1 MKGLKWK
8 LLMKT
13 LSLVLTGVLTNT
25 EIHSNEVSVQN
36 FVFVKSSLFCVN
48 CASAF
53 WKRAISPKIGC
64 NSQMNFLHAPLLHK
78 KNCPD
83 WTQLNDPI
91 HIPDIVFHFLEHR
104 SPKFPCSQ
112 VQQVLLIGP
121 FLFFFLLFLPW
132 PLVRLPTGTK
142 WHWRRALLR
151 ITGILLK
158 WHCFTFLHS
167 QHDRCCFFCFSNF
180 WLKREKIILI

>member
-1 MKGLKWK
+1 MSTVHLPFEKEQFLQRSGAIHKWISFM
-8 LLMKT
+8 LHCFIRRI
-13 LSLVLTGVLTNT
+13 VLTEHSWMILSIFLTLFSIFLNT
-25 EIHSNEVSVQN
+25 EVQN
-36 FVFVKSSLFCVN
+36 FHVL
-48 CASAF
+48 
-53 WKRAISPKIGC
+53 RC
-64 NSQMNFLHAPLLHK
+64 NKCYWL
-78 KNCPD
+78 
-83 WTQLNDPI
+83 
-91 HIPDIVFHFLEHR
+91 
-104 SPKFPCSQ
+104 
-112 VQQVLLIGP
+112 GP
-121 FLFFFLLFLPW
+121 FFFFFLLFLPW